1 MLSAAFAA
9 NYACVQGAAQ
19 TPSSPT
25 PVVTVIIP
33 TPVPVR
39 TPLPTLSLTPEGG
52 NPVTKSPLPLSID
65 QPIENSVVISEVIV
79 VSGKTFPNAI
89 VVVNEQDVEVES
101 NGSWFIA
108 IKLVP
113 GRNLIIATAVDFSG
127 NESVAARVV
136 RYVQNVPTAQAAIL
150 PLSLEQPGE
159 NAVFNTPLA
168 RVKGKTL
175 PDTIVDINEKP
186 VDVFSDGTFSL
197 LLQLNPGLNAIVV
210 SAIDKKG
217 NEGHIIRYVTYRP

>member
-1 MLSAAFAA
+1 MD
-9 NYACVQGAAQ
+9 
-19 TPSSPT
+19 
-25 PVVTVIIP
+25 
-33 TPVPVR
+33 
-39 TPLPTLSLTPEGG
+39 
-52 NPVTKSPLPLSID
+52 LSID
-65 QPIENSVVISEVIV
+65 QPEESAIVTNGVIV

-101 NGSWFIA
+101 NGSWFTA
-108 IKLVP
+108 VKLVP

-136 RYVQNVPTAQAAIL
+136 RYIPNIPASQVVSVPLTLEL
-150 PLSLEQPGE
+150 PSE
-159 NAVFNTPLA
+159 NTVFNSPLA

-175 PDTIVDINEKP
+175 PDVVVDINERP
-186 VDVFSDGTFSL
+186 VDVFPDGTFSL

-210 SAIDKKG
+210 SAVDQKG